1 MPRQSNLKIK
11 ESFFNE
17 NSFSSEAFAHV
28 DEKRHVSHEMANRAV
43 LRGPREPKNK
53 HRIPLAGEHDWM
65 KGERCDNQIF
75 FSLPSKRSGLADHCC
90 AKVKKSKEPTPT
102 NSAFF

>member
-43 LRGPREPKNK
+43 LRGP
-53 HRIPLAGEHDWM
+53 
-65 KGERCDNQIF
+65 
-75 FSLPSKRSGLADHCC
+75 
-90 AKVKKSKEPTPT
+90 AKIQFIVFQKFCSEKSEM
-102 NSAFF
+102 NF